1 MAATLWRVR
10 GVGEVGRG
18 LCRCAN
24 EAEERVSEAL
34 DSSGRGR
41 GGGELH
47 ARRGRGDRGTRS
59 SGGGYAG
66 TRELTAGAHEQR
78 ERGSGRTRWESGAD
92 GRARQGRERRGEK
105 ARAGWADWAERPRGT
120 GVWAFFLFLLF

>member
-1 MAATLWRVR
+1 
-10 GVGEVGRG
+10 
-18 LCRCAN
+18 
-24 EAEERVSEAL
+24 VSEAL

-66 TRELTAGAHEQR
+66 TRELTAGAREQR
-78 ERGSGRTRWESGAD
+78 ERGSGRMRWESGRAD
-92 GRARQGRERRGEK
+92 GRARQGIERRGEK
-105 ARAGWADWAERPRGT
+105 ARARDGPIGPKGRG
-120 GVWAFFLFLLF
+120 GGGMGLFPFSFILAIVFPFLFYLLYLIQF